1 MNDRLLTF
9 RLTISGATISA
20 IFSRVL
26 AGGATRCASQE
37 CPTTPPCGRAPA
49 RAKPSRLPGS
59 NAGSTT
65 SATCGPLSSVSSKS
79 AALQSCLENKLKTRL
94 PTGGSTLFSMT
105 WKEQVTPRGRHLL
118 RLAASVR
125 RTSENGSTGGELK
138 IKANWATPRVFDS
151 KEIPGSAIVRSDG
164 KTRMDRVPNQAFVL
178 AKGRV
183 TPAVTDSIGGVPKAA
198 VEDPENFKSMVKN
211 WYIDLRAFGPTQSGD
226 GAQTGKRAQL
236 NPGLSRWLMGFPREW
251 CDCAVTAMQS
261 FPKSQRHSQKR
272 S

>member
-105 WKEQVTPRGRHLL
+105 WKEQTTPRGRHLL

-125 RTSENGSTGGELK
+125 RTSESGSTGG
-138 IKANWATPRVFDS
+138 NQ
-151 KEIPGSAIVRSDG
+151 GSNPA
-164 KTRMDRVPNQAFVL
+164 
-178 AKGRV
+178 GRR
-183 TPAVTDSIGGVPKAA
+183 
-198 VEDPENFKSMVKN
+198 PEYSTQRKSRGRR
-211 WYIDLRAFGPTQSGD
+211 LFAR
-226 GAQTGKRAQL
+226 TGKL
-236 NPGLSRWLMGFPREW
+236 EW
-251 CDCAVTAMQS
+251 TEY
-261 FPKSQRHSQKR
+261 RTKR